1 MSITGLPQ
9 REGNK
14 ERRGMWGHGRS
25 LPSPLTIAAEAEG
38 GGEPAR
44 ETPWSRAHPR
54 RSTPSSLCGTDSNP
68 AASPQG
74 TVHTPGRHPRQ
85 AYLSQHRPENQVP
98 QPPGEDLARFAERE
112 ALWRGTRH
120 REKAGQRPGHRRH
133 QGKGRGVSA
142 GAGHKAGKP
151 GFKAWRLCFS
161 NSDHERGA
169 PPAEEGGSGFEI
181 DTAAPQPAGG
191 PIADLQGIGS
201 SISLPTPASLSQQPG
216 PATEEAGKLFPRQ
229 GNSTLT
235 QGFIL

>member
-1 MSITGLPQ
+1 
-9 REGNK
+9 
-14 ERRGMWGHGRS
+14 MWGHGRS

-120 REKAGQRPGHRRH
+120 REKAGQRPGRRRH

-191 PIADLQGIGS
+191 PIADLQGSGS
-201 SISLPTPASLSQQPG
+201 SVSLPTPASLSQQPG

>member
-1 MSITGLPQ
+1 
-9 REGNK
+9 
-14 ERRGMWGHGRS
+14 MWGRGRS
-25 LPSPLTIAAEAEG
+25 LPSLPIAAEAEG

-120 REKAGQRPGHRRH
+120 REKAGQRPGRRRQ

-161 NSDHERGA
+161 NSDHERVA
-169 PPAEEGGSGFEI
+169 PPTEVGGSGFEI

-201 SISLPTPASLSQQPG
+201 SVSLPTPASLSQQPG
-216 PATEEAGKLFPRQ
+216 PATEETGKLFPRQ

>member
-1 MSITGLPQ
+1 
-9 REGNK
+9 
-14 ERRGMWGHGRS
+14 MWGRGRS
-25 LPSPLTIAAEAEG
+25 LPSPPPTAAEAEG
-38 GGEPAR
+38 GGEPAW
-44 ETPWSRAHPR
+44 ETPSGSRGPWSRAHPR
-54 RSTPSSLCGTDSNP
+54 RSTPGSLCGTDSNP

-98 QPPGEDLARFAERE
+98 QPPGEDLACFAERE

-120 REKAGQRPGHRRH
+120 REKAGQRPGRRRH
-133 QGKGRGVSA
+133 QRKGRGVSA

-161 NSDHERGA
+161 NSDHKRGA

-191 PIADLQGIGS
+191 PIADLQGSGS
-201 SISLPTPASLSQQPG
+201 SVSLPTLASLSQEPG
-216 PATEEAGKLFPRQ
+216 SATEEAGELFPKQ
-229 GNSTLT
+229 GNSL
-235 QGFIL
+235 

>member
-1 MSITGLPQ
+1 M
-9 REGNK
+9 
-14 ERRGMWGHGRS
+14 
-25 LPSPLTIAAEAEG
+25 
-38 GGEPAR
+38 
-44 ETPWSRAHPR
+44 
-54 RSTPSSLCGTDSNP
+54 
-68 AASPQG
+68 
-74 TVHTPGRHPRQ
+74 HTPGRHPRQ

-120 REKAGQRPGHRRH
+120 REKAGQRPGRRRH
-133 QGKGRGVSA
+133 QGKRRGVSA

-151 GFKAWRLCFS
+151 CLKAWRLCFS

-169 PPAEEGGSGFEI
+169 PPAEEGGSGFAI

-191 PIADLQGIGS
+191 PIADLQGSGS
-201 SISLPTPASLSQQPG
+201 SVSLPTPASLSQQPG
-216 PATEEAGKLFPRQ
+216 PATEEAGNELFPRQ

>member
-25 LPSPLTIAAEAEG
+25 LPSPPPTAAEAEG

-44 ETPWSRAHPR
+44 ETPWSEPIPGGAPQAHSAAPTAIPPPPHRAQCTPPGAIPGRPTCLSIDLKTRYRSRLVRISPALPNVKPCGEGHATGR
-54 RSTPSSLCGTDSNP
+54 RLVRGP
-68 AASPQG
+68 AAAD
-74 TVHTPGRHPRQ
+74 TM
-85 AYLSQHRPENQVP
+85 
-98 QPPGEDLARFAERE
+98 
-112 ALWRGTRH
+112 
-120 REKAGQRPGHRRH
+120 
-133 QGKGRGVSA
+133 GKGRGVSA
-142 GAGHKAGKP
+142 GAGHKVGKP
-151 GFKAWRLCFS
+151 GFKAWQLCFS

-169 PPAEEGGSGFEI
+169 PPAEEGGSDFEI
-181 DTAAPQPAGG
+181 DTAAPQPAGE
-191 PIADLQGIGS
+191 PIADLQGSGS
-201 SISLPTPASLSQQPG
+201 SVSLPTPASLSQQPG

>member
-1 MSITGLPQ
+1 
-9 REGNK
+9 
-14 ERRGMWGHGRS
+14 MWGHGRS

-120 REKAGQRPGHRRH
+120 REKAGQRPGRRRH

-201 SISLPTPASLSQQPG
+201 SVSLPTPASLSQQPG
-216 PATEEAGKLFPRQ
+216 PATEEAGNELFPRQ

>member
-120 REKAGQRPGHRRH
+120 REKAGQRPGRRRH
-133 QGKGRGVSA
+133 HGKGTWGQRRGRTQSR
-142 GAGHKAGKP
+142 KAR
-151 GFKAWRLCFS
+151 FKGLAALLLKQRPRAWRAT
-161 NSDHERGA
+161 DR
-169 PPAEEGGSGFEI
+169 SGRIWF
-181 DTAAPQPAGG
+181 
-191 PIADLQGIGS
+191 
-201 SISLPTPASLSQQPG
+201 
-216 PATEEAGKLFPRQ
+216 
-229 GNSTLT
+229 
-235 QGFIL
+235 

>member
-1 MSITGLPQ
+1 
-9 REGNK
+9 
-14 ERRGMWGHGRS
+14 MWGHGRS

-44 ETPWSRAHPR
+44 EKPWSRAHPR

-151 GFKAWRLCFS
+151 RFKAWRLCFS
-161 NSDHERGA
+161 NSDHQRGA
-169 PPAEEGGSGFEI
+169 PPAEEGGSGFAI
-181 DTAAPQPAGG
+181 DTAAPEPAGE
-191 PIADLQGIGS
+191 PIADLQGSGS
-201 SISLPTPASLSQQPG
+201 SVSLPTPASLSQQPG